1 VKHFTSPQETLR
13 DLDPT
18 VAAGIIASAADVAL
32 VLDSEGRIV
41 DVAVD
46 DEEPVLGGRGD
57 WIGRPWIETVSPE
70 SREKIRQLHDAAVAG
85 VEPRWRQVNHP
96 TDNGVDVPVMYSAIR
111 VGEEGRTIAI
121 GRDLRTVSDLQQ
133 RLIEAQQSLERDYA
147 RLRHI
152 ETRYRLLFQMSSEAV
167 LIVDALTYKVLEA
180 NPAATRL
187 LGDSARRLIGRVF
200 PQGVDAEGGRAV
212 QGLLAAV
219 GATGRGDEVSVRL
232 GEDGREVAVAA
243 ALFRQ
248 ESTALFLVRLTPARP
263 EAAALP
269 EPQRKLLQLVDAAA
283 DGVVLTDADGRVE
296 TANAAFLDMVQL
308 ATEEQAR
315 GQSLDVWLGR
325 PGVDLNVLMAN
336 LRERGT
342 LRLFATTLRGAYG
355 AVDEVEISAVSLDRA
370 GRPGLGFMIR
380 SVGRR
385 LMAGARSST
394 GELPRSVEQLTELV
408 GRVSLKDIVRE
419 TTEVIERL
427 CIEAALELTGDNRAS
442 AAEMLGL
449 SRQSLYVK
457 LRRYGFGDLA
467 EEGGA

>member
-1 VKHFTSPQETLR
+1 MKHFVASHDSLR
-13 DLDPT
+13 HLDPA
-18 VAAGIIASAADVAL
+18 VASRVIASAADMVL
-32 VLDSEGRIV
+32 VLDPEGRIV
-41 DVAVD
+41 DLAVD
-46 DEEPVLGGRGD
+46 DDDPELGARRD
-57 WIGRPWIETVSPE
+57 WIGRPWIETVTPE
-70 SREKIRQLHDAAVAG
+70 SREKIRQIHETAAAG
-85 VEPRWRQVNHP
+85 EEPRWRQVNHP
-96 TDNGVDVPVMYSAIR
+96 SDHGADIPVMYSALR
-111 VGEEGRTIAI
+111 LSEDGGTIAV
-121 GRDLRTVSDLQQ
+121 GRDLRTVAELQQ

-180 NPAATRL
+180 NPAATKL

-200 PQGVDAEGGRAV
+200 PQGVDAEGNRSV
-212 QGLLAAV
+212 QHLLAAV
-219 GATGRGDEVSVRL
+219 GATGRGDEATVRL
-232 GEDGREVAVAA
+232 GDAGEEVAVAA
-243 ALFRQ
+243 TLFRQ
-248 ESTALFLVRLTPARP
+248 ESTALFLVRLTPT
-263 EAAALP
+263 AAAASEIP
-269 EPQRKLLQLVDAAA
+269 ESQRKLLELVDAAA
-283 DGVVLTDADGRVE
+283 DGVVVTDSDGRVE
-296 TANAAFLDMVQL
+296 TANSAFLDMVQL

-325 PGVDLNVLMAN
+325 PGVDLNVLLAS

-342 LRLFATTLRGAYG
+342 LRLFATTLRGSYG
-355 AVDEVEISAVSLDRA
+355 AVDEVEISAVSLDRG
-370 GRPGLGFMIR
+370 GRPGLGFMVR

-385 LMAGARSST
+385 LMAGARGT
-394 GELPRSVEQLTELV
+394 GGELPRSVEQLTELV
-408 GRVSLKDIVRE
+408 GRVSLKEIVRE

>member
-1 VKHFTSPQETLR
+1 VKHFVASHDSLR
-13 DLDPT
+13 HLDPA
-18 VAAGIIASAADVAL
+18 VASRVIASAADMVL
-32 VLDSEGRIV
+32 VLDPEGRII
-41 DVAVD
+41 DLAVD
-46 DEEPVLGGRGD
+46 DDDPELGARRD
-57 WIGRPWIETVSPE
+57 WIGRPWIETVTPE
-70 SREKIRQLHDAAVAG
+70 SREKIRQIQETAASG
-85 VEPRWRQVNHP
+85 EEPRWRQVNHP
-96 TDNGVDVPVMYSAIR
+96 SDHGADIPVMYSALR
-111 VGEEGRTIAI
+111 LSEDGGTIAV
-121 GRDLRTVSDLQQ
+121 GRDLRTVAELQQ

-180 NPAATRL
+180 NPAATKL

-200 PQGVDAEGGRAV
+200 PQGLDAEGNRAV
-212 QGLLAAV
+212 QHLLAAV
-219 GATGRGDEVSVRL
+219 GATGRGEEATVRL
-232 GEDGREVAVAA
+232 GEGGEEVAVAA
-243 ALFRQ
+243 TLFRQ
-248 ESTALFLVRLTPARP
+248 ESTALFLVRLTPTAP
-263 EAAALP
+263 ATAELP
-269 EPQRKLLQLVDAAA
+269 ESQRKLLELVDTAA
-283 DGVVLTDADGRVE
+283 DGVVVTDSDGRVE
-296 TANAAFLDMVQL
+296 TANSAFLDMVQL

-325 PGVDLNVLMAN
+325 PGVDLNVLLAS

-342 LRLFATTLRGAYG
+342 LRLFATTLRGSYG
-355 AVDEVEISAVSLDRA
+355 AVDEVEISAVSLDRG
-370 GRPGLGFMIR
+370 GRPGLGFMVR

-385 LMAGARSST
+385 LMAGARGT
-394 GELPRSVEQLTELV
+394 GGELPRSVEQLTELV
-408 GRVSLKDIVRE
+408 GRVSLKEIVRE